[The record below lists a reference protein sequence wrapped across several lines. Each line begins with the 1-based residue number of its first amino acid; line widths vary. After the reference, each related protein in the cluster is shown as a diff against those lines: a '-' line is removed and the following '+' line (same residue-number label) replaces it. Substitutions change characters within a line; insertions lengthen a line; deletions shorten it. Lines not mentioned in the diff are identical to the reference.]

1 MQKEMPTASKKRV
14 WVTPELEVIDIR
26 ATADGEVQTI
36 PEGPFGEYNPSG
48 N

>member
-1 MQKEMPTASKKRV
+1 MQKEMPAASKKRV

-26 ATADGEVQTI
+26 ATANGEVQLQ
-36 PEGPFGEYNPSG
+36 PEFLGEYNPSG